1 MARNCKKVENNITDE
16 KQVMDLAMKAG
27 QILLENGAEISRVG
41 ETMNHICHAFGVNDA
56 NNFVL
61 SNGIILTGNFTGT
74 EASYA
79 KVWHIPVGG
88 ICMEKI
94 VAVNEL
100 SREIEQGRRTL
111 AEAENRLKEIDA
123 ISTGKTLEKI
133 LASAV
138 GSGAFCYFFGGNIM
152 DSLVACAAGLAYG
165 LAAFRLLSPKLSK
178 ITRNLIG
185 GFLLTAVCACGYL
198 LGLGEH
204 LNYMIIGA
212 VMPPIPGV
220 PFINSIRELAAGD
233 YISGAVRMLDA
244 LLAFFCIAA
253 GVGLGILAFHQL
265 SGGVML

>member
-1 MARNCKKVENNITDE
+1 
-16 KQVMDLAMKAG
+16 
-27 QILLENGAEISRVG
+27 
-41 ETMNHICHAFGVNDA
+41 
-56 NNFVL
+56 
-61 SNGIILTGNFTGT
+61 
-74 EASYA
+74 
-79 KVWHIPVGG
+79 
-88 ICMEKI
+88 
-94 VAVNEL
+94 
-100 SREIEQGRRTL
+100 
-111 AEAENRLKEIDA
+111 
-123 ISTGKTLEKI
+123 
-133 LASAV
+133 
-138 GSGAFCYFFGGNIM
+138 M
-152 DSLVACAAGLAYG
+152 DSLVACVAGLAYG

-253 GVGLGILAFHQL
+253 GVELGILAFHQL

>member
-41 ETMNHICHAFGVNDA
+41 ETMEHICRSFGVDSA
-56 NNFVL
+56 HNFVL
-61 SNGIILTGNFTGT
+61 SNGIILTGD
-74 EASYA
+74 SYA
-79 KVWHIPVGG
+79 KVRHIPVGG

-100 SREIEQGRRTL
+100 SREIEQGQWSL
-111 AEAENRLKEIDA
+111 AEAGSRLRTIDTMSDGR
-123 ISTGKTLEKI
+123 IPEKI

-152 DSLVACAAGLAYG
+152 DSLVACAAGLVYG
-165 LAAFRLLSPKLSK
+165 LAAFWLLSPKLSK
-178 ITRNLIG
+178 ITRNLLG
-185 GFLLTAVCACGYL
+185 GFLLTAVCASGYL
-198 LGLGEH
+198 LGIGKH
-204 LNYMIIGA
+204 LNYMIIGS

-220 PFINSIRELAAGD
+220 PFINSVRELAAGD

-253 GVGLGILAFHQL
+253 GVGFGILLFHQL

>member
-1 MARNCKKVENNITDE
+1 MARNCKKVETKTDE

-27 QILLENGAEISRVG
+27 QILLENGAEISRVS
-41 ETMNHICHAFGVNDA
+41 ETMNHICHAFGVNTA
-56 NNFVL
+56 SNFVL
-61 SNGIILTGNFTGT
+61 SNGIILTGSLTGS

-79 KVWHIPVGG
+79 KVRHIPVGG

-100 SREIEQGRRTL
+100 SREIEQGQRTL
-111 AEAENRLKEIDA
+111 AEAERRLKEIDA
-123 ISTGKTLEKI
+123 ISAGKTLEKI

-138 GSGAFCYFFGGNIM
+138 GSGAFCYFFGGNLK
-152 DSLVACAAGLAYG
+152 DSLVACAAGAVYG